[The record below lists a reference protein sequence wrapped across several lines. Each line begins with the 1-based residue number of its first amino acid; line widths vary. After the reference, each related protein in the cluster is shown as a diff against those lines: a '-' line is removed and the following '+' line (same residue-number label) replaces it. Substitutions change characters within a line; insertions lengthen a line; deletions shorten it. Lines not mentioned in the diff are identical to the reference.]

1 MFRLLGLR
9 SLAIATLAAGI
20 GSWAMAADPEL
31 PKSMVWTAYDLGST
45 GHAEATAISN
55 AFKKRYG
62 TRVRVIPAGTSIGR
76 ILPLVTGKAR
86 YGYLANGAY
95 FATEGTYD
103 FATEQWG
110 PQDIRI
116 IAGRVASVG
125 LSTAGDIGVKTIS
138 DLKGKRIG
146 FVKGNPSVNV
156 KNEAYLAFG
165 GLTIDDIQPVWFGSY
180 GAMKT
185 ALLANQLDAFGAA
198 TASANSREIE
208 ASPRGITW
216 PEFRPDNKE
225 GWAKMQSILS
235 FTEPYKETK
244 GAGISEEN
252 PRWLVGFRY
261 PMVTVY
267 PKHVGADEAYNFIRA
282 LDESFDDYKNVNAL
296 GVNWAIEKA
305 GPPPYDAPAHEGSI
319 RYLKEKGYWKPEHQ
333 EWQDERLAR
342 LNKVLKGWD
351 DAQASFHEWRQAEK
365 AKGNTVDA
373 SEAWASHWEEYRKNN
388 L

>member
-1 MFRLLGLR
+1 MFRSIASTVLAVGLG
-9 SLAIATLAAGI
+9 ST
-20 GSWAMAADPEL
+20 AMAADPEL
-31 PKSMVWTAYDLGST
+31 PRSMVWTAYDLGSS
-45 GHAEATAISN
+45 GYAEATAIGN
-55 AFKKRYG
+55 AFKKRYD
-62 TRVRVIPAGTSIGR
+62 TRVRIIPAGTSIGR

-95 FATEGTYD
+95 FAAEGTFD

-110 PQDIRI
+110 PQDIRV

-125 LSTAGDIGVKTIS
+125 FAAAGDIGVKTIA

-165 GLTIDDIQPVWFGSY
+165 GLTLDDIQPVWFGSY
-180 GAMKT
+180 SAMKT
-185 ALLANQLDAFGAA
+185 AVLANQLDAFGSA
-198 TASANSREIE
+198 TTSANMREIE
-208 ASPRGITW
+208 ASPRGIAW
-216 PEFRPDNKE
+216 PEYPPENKE

-235 FTEPYKETK
+235 FTAPYKETK

-252 PRWLVGFRY
+252 PKWMVGFRY

-282 LDESFDDYKNVNAL
+282 LDESFNDYKNVNAL
-296 GVNWAIEKA
+296 GSNWAIERA

-319 RYLKEKGYWKPEHQ
+319 RYLKEHGHWKPEHQ
-333 EWQDERLAR
+333 EWQDKRLAR
-342 LNKVLKGWD
+342 LNAVLEAWD
-351 DAQASFHEWRQAEK
+351 NAQAEFHDWREAEK
-365 AKGNTVDA
+365 AKGNRIDA
-373 SEAWASHWEEYRKNN
+373 AEAWAEYWAKWRADH

>member
-1 MFRLLGLR
+1 MKR
-9 SLAIATLAAGI
+9 ILAA
-20 GSWAMAADPEL
+20 ALVAAGVSAPAFAQDPEL

-45 GHAEATAISN
+45 GYAEATAIGN

-62 TRVRVIPAGTSIGR
+62 TRVRIIPAGTSIGR

-95 FATEGTYD
+95 FAAEGSYD
-103 FATEQWG
+103 FAAEQWG
-110 PQDIRI
+110 PQDIRVV
-116 IAGRVASVG
+116 AGRVASVG
-125 LSTAGDIGVKTIS
+125 FAVAGDIGVKTIA

-165 GLTIDDIQPVWFGSY
+165 GLTINDIEAVWFGSY
-180 GAMKT
+180 SAMKT
-185 ALLANQLDAFGAA
+185 AVLANQLDAFGSA
-198 TASANSREIE
+198 TMSANMREIE

-216 PEFRPDNKE
+216 PEYPPENKE
-225 GWAKMQSILS
+225 AWAKMQSILS
-235 FTEPYKETK
+235 FTAPYKETK
-244 GAGISEEN
+244 GAGISEDN
-252 PRWLVGFRY
+252 PKWLVGFRY

-296 GVNWAIEKA
+296 GVNWAIERA
-305 GPPPYDAPAHEGSI
+305 GPPPYDAPAHEGTI

-333 EWQDERLAR
+333 EWQDARLAR
-342 LNKVLKGWD
+342 LNALLEAWES
-351 DAQASFHEWRQAEK
+351 AQAEFHDYRSAQRE
-365 AKGNTVDA
+365 KGNKVDA
-373 SEAWASHWEEYRKNN
+373 KAEWPEYWADYRAKHVK
-388 L
+388 